1 MAGPHVTKYYVEGY
15 VWTCYEVEVEADSFE
30 EAQKIADDNAPG
42 VLDVRYIRRT
52 DTGEEY
58 YPD

>member
-1 MAGPHVTKYYVEGY
+1 MTKYYVEGY